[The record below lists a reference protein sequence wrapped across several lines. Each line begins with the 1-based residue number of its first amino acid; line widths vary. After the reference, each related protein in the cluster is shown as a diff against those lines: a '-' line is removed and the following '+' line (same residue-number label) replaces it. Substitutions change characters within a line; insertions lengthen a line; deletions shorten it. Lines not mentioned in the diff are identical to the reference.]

1 MSSDRPLCQLSG
13 NHPMIGLHP
22 RGPLG
27 PALSAALIC
36 TGCGLALAH
45 GFAGSRFFP
54 ATIVIDDPLSPM
66 NSPYGGCQTKNRAPT
81 RQSSKPPS
89 AVFVALVS
97 ILRRGSVGTQQL
109 WARCHTVGLEQGLGL
124 CILAV
129 VSVLGTWPPA

>member
-1 MSSDRPLCQLSG
+1 
-13 NHPMIGLHP
+13 MIGLHP

-27 PALSAALIC
+27 PALSAALMC

-66 NSPYGGCQTKNRAPT
+66 NCHYRRCRTRKLAPT

-89 AVFVALVS
+89 AVFVALVNRFHS
-97 ILRRGSVGTQQL
+97 APRVGRDAAAL
-109 WARCHTVGLEQGLGL
+109 GALCCTVGLEQGLGL